1 MKKAQ
6 IELHKAGFLSAYAQT
21 GGIQSAAAVVGV
33 DRRRHY
39 NWLREDPEYA
49 ERFADAQ
56 QQFIELMEAEADRR
70 GALGVDEPVF
80 QGGKQVGTKRKY
92 SDTLLM
98 FRLNASAPDK
108 YKYRS
113 HVTQET
119 NIKADLAVKMQDMS
133 PQQQRERAIQ
143 TVATLRELGVLQ
155 DESQPRL
162 TDDGDGSTEP

>member
-6 IELHKAGFLSAYAQT
+6 IELHKAGFLTAYAQT
-21 GGIQSAAAVVGV
+21 GGIQSAAEVVGI

-39 NWLREDPEYA
+39 NWLREDPHYA

-70 GALGVDEPVF
+70 GVLGVDEPVF
-80 QGGKQVGTKRKY
+80 QGGNQVGVKRRY
-92 SDTLLM
+92 SDTLLV
-98 FRLNASAPDK
+98 FRLNALAADK
-108 YKYRS
+108 YRYRS
-113 HVTQET
+113 HVTQDT
-119 NIKADLAVKMQDMS
+119 TVKANVATRIENLPPAE
-133 PQQQRERAIQ
+133 QRERAIQ